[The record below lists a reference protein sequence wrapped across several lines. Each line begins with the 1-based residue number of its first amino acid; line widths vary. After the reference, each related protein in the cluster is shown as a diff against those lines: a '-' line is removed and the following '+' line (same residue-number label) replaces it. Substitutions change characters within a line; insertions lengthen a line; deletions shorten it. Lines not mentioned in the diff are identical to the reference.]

1 MPQLKP
7 KPRLWR
13 LMYVNLLIYINR
25 HALNKGI
32 KELNDQAIFK
42 QIPVGKQRRAGGGLK
57 FTIILT
63 LRPWMSY
70 IDSIKAGSLTD
81 ERVFWVCQR
90 PQRNSSII
98 RLVLHPVSN
107 VWFSGSTRF
116 SIIRPLKGLG
126 QYGIEVNNKLLKLNL
141 QVGLGNKVAST

>member
-1 MPQLKP
+1 
-7 KPRLWR
+7 
-13 LMYVNLLIYINR
+13 MYVNLLIYINR

-63 LRPWMSY
+63 LRPWISY
-70 IDSIKAGSLTD
+70 MDSIKAGSPTD

-90 PQRNSSII
+90 PKEIAQ
-98 RLVLHPVSN
+98 
-107 VWFSGSTRF
+107 
-116 SIIRPLKGLG
+116 
-126 QYGIEVNNKLLKLNL
+126 
-141 QVGLGNKVAST
+141 